1 MTSLVIIAG
10 RFVLGLPVLPLE
22 GSGALTGFT
31 GAAVCAQ
38 DAARTMAAGGEGGVA
53 STSSDNHN
61 LAMWGNFI
69 ALSASFGTAAYLLI
83 AKKLRPK
90 MDLFVFMFSI
100 MTCGSIFL
108 LIFMLING
116 EEISFGMHP
125 SHGLFGWMSPA
136 ADRLPL
142 EMYMVIVCNVIGTY
156 AIRMNLFVDIYKRD
170 DVLSLP
176 FPHSYLPPLI
186 AIIRYY
192 WLYSSNEVF

>member
-1 MTSLVIIAG
+1 MLAG

-31 GAAVCAQ
+31 GAAICAQ

-53 STSSDNHN
+53 STSSDNQN

-100 MTCGSIFL
+100 MACGSIFL
-108 LIFMLING
+108 LIFMLISG

-142 EMYMVIVCNVIGTY
+142 EMYMAIVCNVIGTY
-156 AIRMNLFVDIYKRD
+156 AIELNLFDDISKRD
-170 DVLSLP
+170 TILSRS
-176 FPHSYLPPLI
+176 FSHSYLPSFI
-186 AIIRYY
+186 AIVRYY
-192 WLYSSNEVF
+192 WLYSSNEIF